1 MHTDLL
7 IIQSVALTKQLISIN
22 SDPDTIFCSGRL
34 VKIIIPKTLHFNV
47 LMRNGIKK
55 SDYH

>member
-22 SDPDTIFCSGRL
+22 SDPRYNIL
-34 VKIIIPKTLHFNV
+34 QWQVKIIIPKTLHFNV